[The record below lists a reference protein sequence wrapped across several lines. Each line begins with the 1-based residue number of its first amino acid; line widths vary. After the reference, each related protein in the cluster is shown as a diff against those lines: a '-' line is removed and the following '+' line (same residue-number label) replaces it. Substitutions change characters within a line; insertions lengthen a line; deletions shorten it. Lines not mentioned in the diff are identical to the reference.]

1 LKEVDWD
8 MKERKSELKYLSMS
22 DEEVEELIVKRLKS
36 ILSLLREI
44 RDMLKRIGE
53 IE

>member
-8 MKERKSELKYLSMS
+8 MKEKKNELKYLSMS

-36 ILSLLREI
+36 ILSLLGEI